1 MQFKN
6 ELLNKII
13 KGRYF
18 AGVATA
24 LALFFLLL
32 PLSLKIDFMQNDDW
46 VYYGMVENFMK
57 LNFKL
62 DPLSAPTFYTQGLI
76 GVVYARFFGLQSLP
90 VLTLII
96 SVLCFYVFF
105 VILRKHFNLERF
117 GSVLVSL
124 TLFFNP
130 LFIYS
135 VWGFMTEN
143 YFLLFMLLSI
153 LFYLDAVR
161 SGNKKDIV
169 LYVLFIFLA
178 LNIRQV
184 ALVFPLSTLVYS
196 LFRRDKRHILINLAI
211 LTGLGAYYVL
221 VFPATPEMTEKSLQ
235 FHHLRD
241 APFVYSLVYGS
252 FILMSALLLP
262 LLVPEFGGKNKLKWL
277 LFLGLAVGAY
287 FLLNHYFQPSKVSWG
302 EFPYFENTFERKG
315 FYPRGVLG
323 TKYHFKY
330 MFDLYRYWDSAAKI
344 VLSLFVSFVLMRIKK
359 INGLWAVFTVIY
371 LGVMTVTETFY
382 DRYLVILIPVFI
394 FLILGVNGLKKVNKI
409 LAVPF
414 LAFLI
419 FYNYQLSM
427 DFILVNKYIWNK
439 SEELVVT
446 YDKEPRRIQGTNAW
460 KLKYLNERRNYV
472 FDFTYDS
479 ADINKPY
486 RDLYTTE
493 EIKKIEFPGSLWV
506 RPYIYVYQK
515 ID

>member
-1 MQFKN
+1 MHLKN

-13 KGRYF
+13 NSKYF
-18 AGVATA
+18 PGTATA
-24 LALFFLLL
+24 IALFFLLL
-32 PLSLKIDFMQNDDW
+32 PLSLRIDFMQNDDW

-62 DPLSAPTFYTQGLI
+62 DPLSAPTFYTQGIMGLLFAGI
-76 GVVYARFFGLQSLP
+76 FGLERLP
-90 VLTLII
+90 VLTLIV
-96 SVLCFYVFF
+96 SVLCFFFLF
-105 VILRKHFNLERF
+105 VILLRHFNLGRF
-117 GSVLVSL
+117 WSVPVSL
-124 TLFFNP
+124 VMFFNP

-153 LFYLDAVR
+153 LFYLDTAKSESR
-161 SGNKKDIV
+161 KNTV

-178 LNIRQV
+178 LNVRQV
-184 ALVFPLSTLVYS
+184 ALVLPLSTFIYS
-196 LFRRDKRHILINLAI
+196 LFKRDRKHIILNLIILA
-211 LTGLGAYYVL
+211 GLGIYYVL
-221 VFPATPEMTEKSLQ
+221 VFPATPEMVEKGLQ
-235 FHHLRD
+235 FHHLKD
-241 APFVYSLVYGS
+241 TPYVYSLIYGS
-252 FILMSALLLP
+252 FILMSALLIP
-262 LLVPEFGGKNKLKWL
+262 LLIPYFKEKRKLKWVI
-277 LFLGLAVGAY
+277 FFGIAAGAY

-323 TKYHFKY
+323 TKYYFKY
-330 MFDLYRYWDSAAKI
+330 MFDLYRNWDSAAKI
-344 VLSLFVSFVLMRIKK
+344 VLSLFVSYVLLKLKK
-359 INGLWAVFTVIY
+359 LNGLWAVFTVIY

-382 DRYLVILIPVFI
+382 DRYLVILIPVSI
-394 FLILGVNGLKKVNKI
+394 FLILGVNGLRIVNKI
-409 LAVPF
+409 LIIPF

-460 KLKYLNERRNYV
+460 KLKYLNLRRNYV

-479 ADINKPY
+479 ADVNKPY
-486 RDLYTTE
+486 RDLYVTE
-493 EIKKIEFPGSLWV
+493 EVKKIEFPGSLWV
-506 RPYIYVYQK
+506 SPYIYLYQK